1 MRSIISYLF
10 AMVFFSTVFAFAG
23 GFEEDP
29 GPDEVPEVEA
39 PSETEEAQTEEAQTE
54 EAQTEEAQT
63 EEAEVQNEADTD
75 ELLPLET
82 VEESSAPECDS
93 SIHVIWSDGCV
104 KWSGGTV
111 QWNTNN

>member
-54 EAQTEEAQT
+54 EA
-63 EEAEVQNEADTD
+63 EVQNEADTD

-93 SIHVIWSDGCV
+93 FIHVIWSDGCV

>member
-10 AMVFFSTVFAFAG
+10 AMVFFSTVFAYAG

-39 PSETEEAQTEEAQTE
+39 PSETEEAQTEEAE
-54 EAQTEEAQT
+54 F
-63 EEAEVQNEADTD
+63 QNEADTD
-75 ELLPLET
+75 ELLLLET

>member
-39 PSETEEAQTEEAQTE
+39 PSE
-54 EAQTEEAQT
+54 TEEAQT

>member
-39 PSETEEAQTEEAQTE
+39 PSETEEAQTEEA
-54 EAQTEEAQT
+54 
-63 EEAEVQNEADTD
+63 EVQNEADTD

-93 SIHVIWSDGCV
+93 FIHVIWSDGCV